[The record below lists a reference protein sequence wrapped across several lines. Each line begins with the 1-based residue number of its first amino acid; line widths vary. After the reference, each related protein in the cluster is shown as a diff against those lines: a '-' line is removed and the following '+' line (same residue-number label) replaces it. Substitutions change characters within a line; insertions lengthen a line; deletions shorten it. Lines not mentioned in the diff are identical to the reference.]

1 LGDGGGVRFPAVLQR
16 FELAGVS
23 RDGAGRA
30 DGKGTAIGTIGIEQM
45 AKVSPV
51 KFFKEVRDEVRKVTW
66 PSRRETTITTIMVF
80 AFAFV
85 AAVFFLLA
93 DQVIRVTVTMLL
105 GIGS

>member
-1 LGDGGGVRFPAVLQR
+1 VCGFLQSCSVSSLPAFRATAPVGL
-16 FELAGVS
+16 V
-23 RDGAGRA
+23 GREPQSA
-30 DGKGTAIGTIGIEQM
+30 RSESNKM

-51 KFFKEVRDEVRKVTW
+51 KFFKEVRDEVRKITW
-66 PSRRETTITTIMVF
+66 PSRHETTITTIMVF

-85 AAVFFLLA
+85 AAVFFLLG